1 MKKISA
7 ILAVFALLA
16 IFAGCSKAPEAEM
29 AAAQTSLQAAQQAEA
44 ETYAPDALRMAQDT
58 LSAANAAK
66 TEQDG
71 KFALFRSYTASKDMF
86 VRADALLKQAAGTAA
101 TEKEKVKQ
109 QVMGLLAQAQAVMDS
124 ANAAVAKAP
133 VGKGNKADI
142 ELIKSDLAGV
152 GTQFGDA
159 KADFDAGKYMVA
171 KGKVE
176 AVITKAQSLMGEIAA
191 AAAKKRTGTVPGK
204 K

>member
-16 IFAGCSKAPEAEM
+16 IFAGCSKAPDAEM
-29 AAAQTSLQAAQQAEA
+29 GAAQASLTAAQQSEA

-58 LSAANAAK
+58 LNAATAAK

-71 KFALFRSYTASKDMF
+71 KFALFRSYGASKDMY
-86 VRADALLKQAAGTAA
+86 VRADALLKQASQTAA
-101 TEKEKVKQ
+101 TEKEKVRA
-109 QVMGLLAQAQAVMDS
+109 QVEALLTEAQAVLDS
-124 ANAAVAKAP
+124 TNAALAKAP
-133 VGKGNKADI
+133 IGKGNKADI
-142 ELIKSDLAGV
+142 ELIKNDLAGV

-159 KADFDAGKYMVA
+159 QADYNGGRYMVA

-176 AVITKAQSLMGEIAA
+176 AVITKARSLMGEIAA
-191 AAAKKRTGTVPGK
+191 AAQKKKMGSAPK
-204 K
+204 

>member
-16 IFAGCSKAPEAEM
+16 ILAGCSKAPEAEM
-29 AAAQTSLQAAQQAEA
+29 TAAQASLTAAQQAEA

-71 KFALFRSYTASKDMF
+71 KFALFRSYGATKEMF
-86 VRADALLKQAAGTAA
+86 ARADALLKQAAATAA
-101 TEKEKVKQ
+101 TEKEKVRA
-109 QVMGLLAQAQAVMDS
+109 QVEALMTEAQAVLDS
-124 ANAAVAKAP
+124 ANVALSKAP

-142 ELIKSDLAGV
+142 ELIKNDLAGI

-159 KADFDAGKYMVA
+159 QADYNGGRYMVA
-171 KGKVE
+171 KSKVE
-176 AVITKAQSLMGEIAA
+176 AVITSARSLMGEIAMA
-191 AAAKKRTGTVPGK
+191 AQKKRTGSAN
-204 K
+204 

>member
-29 AAAQTSLQAAQQAEA
+29 TAAQASLTAAQQAEA
-44 ETYAPDALRMAQDT
+44 ETYAQDALRMAQDT
-58 LSAANAAK
+58 LNAANAAK

-71 KFALFRSYTASKDMF
+71 KFALFRSYGASKDMY
-86 VRADALLKQAAGTAA
+86 VRADALLKQAAQTAA
-101 TEKEKVKQ
+101 TEKEKVRA
-109 QVMGLLAQAQAVMDS
+109 QVEALLAEAQAVLDS
-124 ANAAVAKAP
+124 TNAALAKAP

-142 ELIKSDLAGV
+142 ELIKNDVAGV
-152 GTQFGDA
+152 GAQFGDA
-159 KADFDAGKYMVA
+159 QADYNGGRYMVA

-176 AVITKAQSLMGEIAA
+176 AVITRARSLMGEIAA
-191 AAAKKRTGTVPGK
+191 AAQKKRMGTVPGK
-204 K
+204 

>member
-16 IFAGCSKAPEAEM
+16 ILAGCSKAPEAEM
-29 AAAQTSLQAAQQAEA
+29 TAAQQSLTAAQQAEA

-71 KFALFRSYTASKDMF
+71 KFALFRSYGATKEMF
-86 VRADALLKQAAGTAA
+86 VRADVLLKQAAATAA
-101 TEKEKVKQ
+101 TEKEKVRT
-109 QVMGLLAQAQAVMDS
+109 QVEALMTEAQAVLDS
-124 ANAAVAKAP
+124 ANVALSKAP
-133 VGKGNKADI
+133 IGKGNKAEI
-142 ELIKSDLAGV
+142 ELIKTDLAGV

-159 KADFDAGKYMVA
+159 QADYNGGRYMVA
-171 KGKVE
+171 KSKVE
-176 AVITKAQSLMGEIAA
+176 AVITSARSLMGEIAMA
-191 AAAKKRTGTVPGK
+191 AQKKKMGSAK
-204 K
+204 

>member
-1 MKKISA
+1 MRKISA
-7 ILAVFALLA
+7 ILAIFALLA

-29 AAAQTSLQAAQQAEA
+29 QAAQASLTAATTAEA

-58 LSAANAAK
+58 LNAANAAK

-71 KFALFRSYTASKDMF
+71 KFALFRSYSASKDMF

-109 QVMGLLAQAQAVMDS
+109 QVMGLMTEAQAVLDS
-124 ANAAVAKAP
+124 ANAALAKAP

-142 ELIKSDLAGV
+142 ELIKNDMAGV

-176 AVITKAQSLMGEIAA
+176 AVITRARSLMGEISA
-191 AAAKKRTGTVPGK
+191 AAAKKRTGTVPK
-204 K
+204 Q

>member
-16 IFAGCSKAPEAEM
+16 VFAGCSKAPEAEM
-29 AAAQTSLQAAQQAEA
+29 AGAQASLTAAQQAES

-58 LSAANAAK
+58 LNAANAAK
-66 TEQDG
+66 TEQDA
-71 KFALFRSYTASKDMF
+71 KFALFRSYGASKDMF
-86 VRADALLKQAAGTAA
+86 VRSDALLKQAAQTSA
-101 TEKEKVKQ
+101 TEKEKVRI
-109 QVMGLLAQAQAVMDS
+109 QVEALLAEAQAVLDS
-124 ANAAVAKAP
+124 TNAALAKAP

-142 ELIKSDLAGV
+142 ELIKNDLAGV
-152 GTQFGDA
+152 GAQFGDVQ
-159 KADFDAGKYMVA
+159 ADYNGGRYMVA

-176 AVITKAQSLMGEIAA
+176 AVITKARSLMSEIAA
-191 AAAKKRTGTVPGK
+191 AAQKKK